1 MQDDDE
7 YMTTADAMRELGIGN
22 KKMARL
28 LDAGLKGEPNGLPWS
43 PDPLDGRIK
52 RVKRADVE
60 ALKRQSA
67 KRAA

>member
-1 MQDDDE
+1 MPDEDE

-28 LDAGLKGEPNGLPWS
+28 LDAGYKGEPDGLPWS
-43 PDPLDGRIK
+43 PDPLDRRIK